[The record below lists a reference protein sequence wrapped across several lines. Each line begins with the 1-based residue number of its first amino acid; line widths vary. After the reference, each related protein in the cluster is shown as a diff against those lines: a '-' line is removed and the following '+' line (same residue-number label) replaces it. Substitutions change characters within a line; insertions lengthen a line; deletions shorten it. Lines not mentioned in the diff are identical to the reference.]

1 MNNKE
6 EEFRKKIISLET
18 EIAEKQIE
26 FKDSHTKSNSEWER
40 EKSNLMKELEGQ
52 DKTLRDHQQESK
64 FRIDQLEN

>member
-52 DKTLRDHQQESK
+52 DKTLRDHQQESM